1 MRARRGDF
9 AFARQ
14 LSGKPEKLTGFSGR
28 FGFRSQTLPSTCD
41 KGSPRSR

>member
-14 LSGKPEKLTGFSGR
+14 LSGKPEKLNQL
-28 FGFRSQTLPSTCD
+28 FRPLRVSVRSTASSTCD
-41 KGSPRSR
+41 KGSLR